1 MSESNIEKYIH
12 SVVEAVDI
20 LHQKKLMGQVLTII
34 YSSIDA
40 CGLLDAPINQE
51 KATGTTFKN
60 WVNKHMLSDHTI
72 ECSADDLWGARCAVL
87 HTHTTT
93 SDLSKASKVK
103 ELQYISGPPEH
114 PLVIAFLEASKDI
127 GEHES
132 IGINIDLLIIAFLK
146 AISKFNKE
154 FLARIIDCEVSKNRA
169 SKVLLHFAM

>member
-12 SVVEAVDI
+12 SVIEAVDI
-20 LHQKKLMGQVLTII
+20 LHQKQLMGQVLTII

-51 KATGTTFKN
+51 KATGKTFKD
-60 WVNKHMLSDHTI
+60 WVNKYMLSDSSI

-103 ELQYISGPPEH
+103 ELQYISGPPEN
-114 PLVIAFLEASKDI
+114 PVVIAFLKASKDI
-127 GEHES
+127 GENES
-132 IGINIDLLIIAFLK
+132 IGINIDLLLMDFLK
-146 AISKFNKE
+146 AISKFNDE
-154 FLARIIDCEVSKNRA
+154 FSARIIDCEVSNSRA